1 MKPRLMMPAVIIR
14 IPSRQR
20 NSIKRPFMS
29 TNRRSF
35 LKHVSAAGALV
46 AAGGL
51 LPVSAAVPKRNLK
64 KAIMYATIGYKG
76 TVLEQFKA
84 LKEAGFEGVEPM
96 SHMNV
101 DEVVKALDT
110 TGLKAASVCD
120 AVHWKKP
127 LSHPDPAVR
136 QEGLAALKQSLR
148 EARRYGATSVLLVP
162 LVVNEKLNR
171 EECVQRSVAEIKKA
185 LPVAEETGVKI
196 AIENVWKNFIIK
208 PEEAVDFLD
217 AIGSPLVGWHFDI
230 GNVIASG
237 LPMPETWIPVLGR
250 RILKIH
256 IKEASKAKGSKV
268 QLFEGENDW
277 PAIMKALDAVG
288 YEGWAITEM
297 PSEQT
302 KDTEALQAF
311 SQRLDRVLAS

>member
-1 MKPRLMMPAVIIR
+1 M
-14 IPSRQR
+14 
-20 NSIKRPFMS
+20 N

-35 LKHVSAAGALV
+35 IKRVSAAGALM
-46 AAGGL
+46 AGGGL
-51 LPVSAAVPKRNLK
+51 LSVSAAVPRRNLK

-101 DEVVKALDT
+101 DEVAKALET
-110 TGLKAASVCD
+110 TGLEAASVCD
-120 AVHWKKP
+120 ALHWKKP
-127 LSHPDPAVR
+127 LSDPDPTVR
-136 QEGLAALKQSLR
+136 QEGLEALKQALR
-148 EARRYGATSVLLVP
+148 EAKRYGASSVLLVP
-162 LVVNEKLNR
+162 LVVKDKLNR
-171 EECVQRSVAEIKKA
+171 DECVQRSLAEIKKA

-237 LPMPETWIPVLGR
+237 LPAPETWISVLGK
-250 RILKIH
+250 RILKLH
-256 IKEASKAKGSKV
+256 FKEASKAKGLKV
-268 QLFEGENDW
+268 QFFEGDNDW
-277 PAIMKALDAVG
+277 AALMKAIDAVG
-288 YEGWAITEM
+288 YQGWAITEM
-297 PSEQT
+297 PSDQT
-302 KDTEALQAF
+302 KDAETLKAF
-311 SQRLDRVLAS
+311 SERLDRVLAS

>member
-1 MKPRLMMPAVIIR
+1 M
-14 IPSRQR
+14 
-20 NSIKRPFMS
+20 N

-35 LKHVSAAGALV
+35 IQRISAAGALM
-46 AAGGL
+46 AASGL
-51 LPVSAAVPKRNLK
+51 LPVSAAAPKRKLK

-84 LKEAGFEGVEPM
+84 LKAAGFEGVEAM

-101 DEVVKALDT
+101 DEVVKAFDT

-127 LSHPDPAVR
+127 LSDPDPTVR
-136 QEGLAALKQSLR
+136 QEGLEALKQSLR
-148 EARRYGATSVLLVP
+148 EAKRYGASSVLLVP
-162 LVVNEKLNR
+162 LVMKDNVNR

-196 AIENVWKNFIIK
+196 AIENVWKNFIVK
-208 PEEAVDFLD
+208 PQEAVDFLD
-217 AIGSPLVGWHFDI
+217 AIGSPLVGWHFDV
-230 GNVIASG
+230 GNVLASG
-237 LPMPETWIPVLGR
+237 LPAPETWIPVLGKH
-250 RILKIH
+250 ILQVH
-256 IKEASKAKGSKV
+256 IKEASKTRGTKV
-268 QLFEGENDW
+268 QLFEGDNNW

-288 YEGWAITEM
+288 YEGWAITET

-302 KDTEALQAF
+302 KDAEALKVF
-311 SQRLDRVLAS
+311 SERLDRVLAS